1 MDNYL
6 EITDDDFNKLTT
18 TFTERQVKKTNFQKE
33 LQKEKDED
41 FIKYVLKTEKIETK
55 QTKKEILENLVD
67 NLKND
72 MNKTEN
78 NTEKLNEK
86 KLLNIIK

>member
-1 MDNYL
+1 MNNYL

-18 TFTERQVKKTNFQKE
+18 TFTEKQLKKTNAQKE

-41 FIKYVLKTEKIETK
+41 FIKYVLETEKIETK
-55 QTKKEILENLVD
+55 QTKKEMLENLVD

-78 NTEKLNEK
+78 NTEKLNEN
-86 KLLNIIK
+86 KLFTIIK

>member
-1 MDNYL
+1 MNNYL

-18 TFTERQVKKTNFQKE
+18 TFTEKQLKKTNVQKE
-33 LQKEKDED
+33 LQKDKED
-41 FIKYVLKTEKIETK
+41 TFIKYVLETEKIETK
-55 QTKKEILENLVD
+55 QTKKEMLENLVD

-78 NTEKLNEK
+78 NTDKLNEN
-86 KLLNIIK
+86 KLFTIIK